1 MTKENSQE
9 PFDEVLEPASD
20 GGTDEAAMPTDRPE
34 DATADLESGG
44 PDIAGDGGDPAA
56 RLAAERDAFRDQALR
71 ARAEFDNFRKRMERE
86 RLQMSAR
93 ATEDAVRDFLPI
105 VDDLERAL
113 AADPGDVNG
122 SFHQGVQ
129 MIHRQMVEM
138 LRRRGVEPIEAIGRD
153 FDPNVHEAVAYEPAE
168 GRREGEIIGELRR
181 GYRIGDRLV
190 RPSMV
195 RVAQETR

>member
-1 MTKENSQE
+1 MTDDKRQE

-34 DATADLESGG
+34 DAAAELDTGG
-44 PDIAGDGGDPAA
+44 PD
-56 RLAAERDAFRDQALR
+56 LEKERDAYRDQALR
-71 ARAEFDNFRKRMERE
+71 ARAEFDNFRKRIERE
-86 RLQMSAR
+86 RQQMTAR
-93 ATEDAVRDFLPI
+93 ATEEAVRDFLPI

-138 LRRRGVEPIEAIGRD
+138 LRRRGVEPIDAIGQD
-153 FDPNVHEAVAYEPAE
+153 FDPNIHEAVAYEPAE

-195 RVAQETR
+195 RVAQETRS

>member
-1 MTKENSQE
+1 MTDDKRQE

-20 GGTDEAAMPTDRPE
+20 GGTDEAAMPTERPE
-34 DATADLESGG
+34 DAAAELDTGG
-44 PDIAGDGGDPAA
+44 PD
-56 RLAAERDAFRDQALR
+56 LEKERDAYRDQALR

-93 ATEDAVRDFLPI
+93 ATEDAVKDFLPI

-113 AADPGDVNG
+113 AADPGDANG

-129 MIHRQMVEM
+129 MIHRQMVKM
-138 LRRRGVEPIEAIGRD
+138 LRRRGVEPIDSIGQD
-153 FDPNVHEAVAYEPAE
+153 FDPNIHEAVAYEPAK

-190 RPSMV
+190 RPAMV
-195 RVAQETR
+195 RVAQELDS

>member
-1 MTKENSQE
+1 MTDDTRQE
-9 PFDEVLEPASD
+9 PFDEVLEPAAEDRNARGSD
-20 GGTDEAAMPTDRPE
+20 GAPDLPADRP
-34 DATADLESGG
+34 DDM
-44 PDIAGDGGDPAA
+44 AA
-56 RLAAERDAFRDQALR
+56 RVAEERDSYRDQLLR

-113 AADPGDVNG
+113 AADADAGT

-129 MIHRQMVEM
+129 MIHRQMLEM
-138 LRRRGVEPIEAIGRD
+138 LRRRGVEAIDSVGRD
-153 FDPNVHEAVAYEPAE
+153 FDPNIHEAVAYEPAE

-190 RPSMV
+190 RPAMV
-195 RVAQETR
+195 RVAQETH

>member
-1 MTKENSQE
+1 MTDDRQP
-9 PFDEVLEPASD
+9 PFDEVLAPADDHHARGAD
-20 GGTDEAAMPTDRPE
+20 GAAMPADRPE
-34 DATADLESGG
+34 DAAAGLDGE
-44 PDIAGDGGDPAA
+44 PGDGAA
-56 RLAAERDAFRDQALR
+56 RVAQERDAYRDQLLR

-86 RLQMSAR
+86 RLQMATR

-113 AADPGDVNG
+113 ASDPGDAGG

-129 MIHRQMVEM
+129 MIYLQMLEM
-138 LRRRGVEPIEAIGRD
+138 LRRRGVEPIDSIGLD
-153 FDPNVHEAVAYEPAE
+153 FDPNIHEAVAYEPAE

-190 RPSMV
+190 RPAMV
-195 RVAQETR
+195 RVAQGLHS

>member
-1 MTKENSQE
+1 MTDDKRQE

-20 GGTDEAAMPTDRPE
+20 GGTDEAAMPTGRPE
-34 DATADLESGG
+34 DAAAELDTGG
-44 PDIAGDGGDPAA
+44 PD
-56 RLAAERDAFRDQALR
+56 LEKERDVYRDQALR
-71 ARAEFDNFRKRMERE
+71 ARAEFDNFRKRIERE

-113 AADPGDVNG
+113 AADPGDASG

-138 LRRRGVEPIEAIGRD
+138 LRRRGVEPIDSIGQD
-153 FDPNVHEAVAYEPAE
+153 FDPNIHEAVAYEPAR

-190 RPSMV
+190 RPAMV
-195 RVAQETR
+195 RVAQELDS

>member
-1 MTKENSQE
+1 MTDQKQQ
-9 PFDEVLEPASD
+9 PFDEVLEPPAD
-20 GGTDEAAMPTDRPE
+20 GAAEGAANPADRPD
-34 DATADLESGG
+34 DASASLGSEPAGAD
-44 PDIAGDGGDPAA
+44 AA
-56 RLAAERDAFRDQALR
+56 TRLAEEREAFRDQLLR
-71 ARAEFDNFRKRMERE
+71 ARAEFDNFRKRMDRE

-113 AADPGDVNG
+113 AADTGDAG
-122 SFHQGVQ
+122 SSFHQGVQ
-129 MIHRQMVEM
+129 MIYRQMVDI
-138 LRRRGVEPIEAIGRD
+138 LRRRGLEPIEAIGQD
-153 FDPNVHEAVAYEPAE
+153 FDPNIHEAVAYEPAE

-190 RPSMV
+190 RPAMV